1 VLMRGSSPR
10 GHQWPDAQTSWP
22 EALPWAVAVWSWAL
36 SRAATDSTA
45 ARGGGLAQPI
55 TREEGWGG
63 HGVLE
68 KGPLVHSRPRRP
80 RVLATQDLATVLRP
94 DLGGLVRNAESQ
106 APPQAPE
113 SDLQKK
119 RSLCSGWRSTASGWL
134 SSRSV
139 GMESSC
145 WREDP
150 GKSLLREDGRGS
162 QEPGCRGVH

>member
-1 VLMRGSSPR
+1 MRLLILQLPEEVAWLSP
-10 GHQWPDAQTSWP
+10 S
-22 EALPWAVAVWSWAL
+22 LKK
-36 SRAATDSTA
+36 
-45 ARGGGLAQPI
+45 
-55 TREEGWGG
+55 EGWGG

-94 DLGGLVRNAESQ
+94 DLGGLVRNAKSQ

-119 RSLCSGWRSTASGWL
+119 RSLCSGWRSTASGRL
-134 SSRSV
+134 SSGSV